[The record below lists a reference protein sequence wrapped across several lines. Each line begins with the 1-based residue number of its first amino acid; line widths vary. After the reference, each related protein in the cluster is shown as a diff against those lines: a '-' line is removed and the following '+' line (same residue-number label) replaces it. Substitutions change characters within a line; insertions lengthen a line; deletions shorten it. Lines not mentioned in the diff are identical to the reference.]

1 MVKIQIF
8 LELCLSMFNRHL
20 EIQVCFYNVLVQ
32 NSGIKLKFKRNLSF
46 EEIADII
53 LKNEYIDIIDHPK
66 RNNQSIFVI
75 EINNYIHAVPFIVDK
90 EERIILKTAFPSRK
104 LHKKYRGKK

>member
-1 MVKIQIF
+1 MIIWDHDKD
-8 LELCLSMFNRHL
+8 L
-20 EIQVCFYNVLVQ
+20 
-32 NSGIKLKFKRNLSF
+32 KLKLMRNLSF

-53 LKNEYIDIIDHPK
+53 LKNEYVDIIDHPTRK
-66 RNNQSIFVI
+66 NQSIFVI

-104 LHKKYRGKK
+104 LHKKYRGER